1 MQCVLLSRLYQIK
14 KIDKKLKP
22 LPPTANLSTHTIS
35 NMELKYNNNMCMH
48 ASVCVCVRACM
59 HASCMHV
66 CMYVCMNVVYV
77 CMYVCM

>member
-1 MQCVLLSRLYQIK
+1 MQCVLLSRSYQIK

-35 NMELKYNNNMCMH
+35 NMELKYNNMCMH
-48 ASVCVCVRACM
+48 ACVRACM
-59 HASCMHV
+59 Y
-66 CMYVCMNVVYV
+66 MYVYV

>member
-59 HASCMHV
+59 
-66 CMYVCMNVVYV
+66 YV
-77 CMYVCM
+77 CMYV